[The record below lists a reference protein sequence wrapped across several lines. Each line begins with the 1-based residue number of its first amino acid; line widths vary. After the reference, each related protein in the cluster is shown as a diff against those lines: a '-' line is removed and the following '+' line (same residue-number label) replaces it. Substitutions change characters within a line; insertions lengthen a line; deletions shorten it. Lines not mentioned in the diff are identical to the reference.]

1 MDHPAGLI
9 VAILSEAQYA
19 VVAAS
24 ASDNTLV
31 AAVTSKSI
39 RVIALALVASG
50 GANTVR
56 LESDTGGTALTGAM
70 DLGDNLQLVL
80 PYNPAGWCQT
90 AAGKLLN
97 LELGATTSV
106 AGLLTYVTVE

>member
-1 MDHPAGLI
+1 M
-9 VAILSEAQYA
+9 AIQSVPQYA

-31 AAVTSKSI
+31 AAVTSKKI
-39 RVIALALVASG
+39 RVIAAVFVASG
-50 GANTVR
+50 GANSLR
-56 LESDTGGTALTGAM
+56 LESDTGGTALTGVM
-70 DLGDNLQLVL
+70 DVGDNLQLVL
-80 PYNPAGWCQT
+80 PYNPAGWCET

-97 LELGATTSV
+97 LELGAATSV